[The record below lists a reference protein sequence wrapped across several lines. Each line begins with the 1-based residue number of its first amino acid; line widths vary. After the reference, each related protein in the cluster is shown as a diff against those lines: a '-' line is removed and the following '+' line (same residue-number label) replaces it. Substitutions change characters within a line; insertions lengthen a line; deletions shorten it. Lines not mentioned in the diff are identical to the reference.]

1 MDTYNFWF
9 EWRLNFSINELQPI
23 NVPEKHVVFDV
34 LFSVFST
41 TQALGRVFG
50 QELQGKTKSSYNSNV
65 IISVRAVFNRVLKAT
80 NRSQLTKR
88 FLKLFLPL

>member
-1 MDTYNFWF
+1 MNTYNFGF

-34 LFSVFST
+34 LFSVLST

-50 QELQGKTKSSYNSNV
+50 QELQGKTKSTYNLGV
-65 IISVRAVFNRVLKAT
+65 IQSVRSVFN
-80 NRSQLTKR
+80 
-88 FLKLFLPL
+88 